1 MNQEIAL
8 TDPLPLYEGPD
19 IEYKNARGGI
29 PRDLWE
35 TYSAFANTNGGT
47 IWLGVSQKDGRLD
60 IHGIP
65 EPEKTRKAIWD
76 TFHSNKVSRNLLREE
91 DVEPTIVNPGSGRV
105 TVLRIRVPR
114 ADRRE
119 RPIYVGQDPFRGTY
133 RRNHEG
139 DYLCTEAEVRR
150 MFADQSEEPADG
162 RILIGYSMDDL
173 DPESLRQYRN
183 RLASRQST
191 HPWLSE
197 DDKGLLEKLGG
208 WRRDRRK
215 EVEGLTLAGLLMF
228 GKEQSIRDPDGCPA
242 FHLDYRE
249 RLSEDPEVRW
259 SDRVTLDGTWEGNL
273 FQFYLRVMA
282 KLLSTPSL
290 KAPFQLDNK
299 GFRQGSTPIHE
310 ALQEALVNALIH
322 ADHTGEGGVVLEC
335 FLDRLEFSNPGTLLL
350 SREQLLEGGIS
361 ECRNKSLQLMFQML
375 GVGDK
380 AGSGIGKIRSSWAAA
395 QWQVPSL
402 RETRR
407 PDRVLLLLPMV
418 SMMPGDVLE
427 NLKTQFGDLFM
438 DLDEAQVRVV
448 VTAAIE
454 GSITN
459 QRLQEMLPIHPVDI
473 TKLLQ
478 GLVKLGFL
486 IQGGSGRWTTYSLP
500 VLKQPQGGQPL
511 FPDVDEG
518 LLNTAGS
525 MPNSDESLPNRL
537 GAMPNIETPAEESTE
552 LLAIASVL
560 EGRRRSD
567 PSTIRRVILLLCEG
581 RYLTISD
588 IARIIRRKPGT
599 VRDQYVIPMKDE
611 GLLVPRY
618 AQPRH
623 PSQAYTTK
631 I

>member
-19 IEYKNARGGI
+19 IEYKDARGGI
-29 PRDLWE
+29 PRNLWE

-47 IWLGVSQKDGRLD
+47 IWLGVSQKEGRLD

-65 EPEKTRKAIWD
+65 EPEKARKAIWD
-76 TFHSNKVSRNLLREE
+76 TIHSNKVSRNLLREE
-91 DVEPTIVNPGSGRV
+91 DVESVLVNPGSGRV
-105 TVLRIRVPR
+105 VVLRIRVPR

-119 RPIYVGQDPFRGTY
+119 RPVYVGQDPFKGTY

-139 DYLCTEAEVRR
+139 DYLCIDAEVRR
-150 MFADQSEEPADG
+150 MFADQSEEPADS
-162 RILIGYSMDDL
+162 RILVGYSMDDL
-173 DPESLRQYRN
+173 DSESLRQYRN
-183 RLASRQST
+183 RLASRQPT

-208 WRRDRRK
+208 WRKDRRNDQ
-215 EVEGLTLAGLLMF
+215 EGPTLAGLLMF
-228 GKEQSIRDPDGCPA
+228 GKEQSIQNSEGCPT

-259 SDRVTLDGTWEGNL
+259 SDRITLDGTWEGNL
-273 FQFYLRVMA
+273 LQFYLRVTA
-282 KLLSTPSL
+282 KLMATPSL
-290 KAPFQLDNK
+290 KAPFLLDSK
-299 GFRQGSTPIHE
+299 GIRQGGTPLHE

-322 ADHTGEGGVVLEC
+322 ADHTGEGGVVIEC
-335 FLDRLEFSNPGTLLL
+335 FKDCLEFSNPGTLLL

-361 ECRNKSLQLMFQML
+361 ECRNKSLQRMFQML

-418 SMMPGDVLE
+418 SMMPGDILE
-427 NLKTQFGDLFM
+427 NLKAQFGSPFM
-438 DLDEAQVRVV
+438 SLDEAQVRVV
-448 VTAAIE
+448 VAAAIE

-478 GLVKLGFL
+478 ELVRLGFL
-486 IQGGSGRWTTYSLP
+486 IQEGSGRWTTYSLP
-500 VLKQPQGGQPL
+500 SVEPSEGGQPL
-511 FPDVDEG
+511 FPELDEALPITNG
-518 LLNTAGS
+518 NIPNNSEGF
-525 MPNSDESLPNRL
+525 PNSPEITPNTEPTT
-537 GAMPNIETPAEESTE
+537 GENKE
-552 LLAIASVL
+552 LLAIASIL
-560 EGRRRSD
+560 KGRRRSD
-567 PSTIRRVILLLCEG
+567 PGTVRRVILQLCQD
-581 RYLTISD
+581 RYLTIAE
-588 IARIIRRKPGT
+588 IAHILNRKPAT
-599 VRDQYVIPMKDE
+599 VRDQYVVPMKDD
-611 GLLVPRY
+611 GLLAPKY
-618 AQPRH
+618 TQSRH
-623 PSQAYTTK
+623 PNQAYTTIK
-631 I
+631 